1 MIGGRDQQQNEL
13 IVKRY
18 LKAGD
23 LYVHA
28 DLTGASSVVIKNPS
42 GNPVPPKSLA
52 EAGTMAVAYRYT
64 ELVFIF
70 AIIFKFMRL
79 YIYAP
84 FEILF
89 CHYIMII
96 ISVII

>member
-18 LKAGD
+18 LRAGD

-28 DLTGASSVVIKNPS
+28 DLTGASSVVIKNPT

-52 EAGTMAVAYRYT
+52 EAGTMAIAYRYS
-64 ELVFIF
+64 FCFYNDSFQIY
-70 AIIFKFMRL
+70 ICL
-79 YIYAP
+79 Y
-84 FEILF
+84 LL
-89 CHYIMII
+89 
-96 ISVII
+96 SK

>member
-1 MIGGRDQQQNEL
+1 MYTVIGGRDQQQNEL

-28 DLTGASSVVIKNPS
+28 DLAGASSIVIKNPS

-64 ELVFIF
+64 ELYLIF
-70 AIIFKFMRL
+70 IFKFINA
-79 YIYAP
+79 YIC
-84 FEILF
+84 FLQS
-89 CHYIMII
+89 II
-96 ISVII
+96 ICYIIIL

>member
-1 MIGGRDQQQNEL
+1 MYNYIVIGGRDQQQNEL

-28 DLTGASSVVIKNPS
+28 DLTGASSVVIKNPN

-52 EAGTMAVAYRYT
+52 EAGTMAVAYRYKIMYI
-64 ELVFIF
+64 FIST
-70 AIIFKFMRL
+70 INK
-79 YIYAP
+79 
-84 FEILF
+84 
-89 CHYIMII
+89 
-96 ISVII
+96 

>member
-28 DLTGASSVVIKNPS
+28 DLTGASSIVIKNPS

-52 EAGTMAVAYRYT
+52 EAGTMAVAYRY
-64 ELVFIF
+64 
-70 AIIFKFMRL
+70 
-79 YIYAP
+79 
-84 FEILF
+84 
-89 CHYIMII
+89 II
-96 ISVII
+96 ILIFFFYNSQTIKLFQSV

>member
-1 MIGGRDQQQNEL
+1 MIGGRDQQQNEF

-52 EAGTMAVAYRYT
+52 EAGTMAVAYRYIIILISIFT
-64 ELVFIF
+64 IVELI
-70 AIIFKFMRL
+70 KFT
-79 YIYAP
+79 YTY
-84 FEILF
+84 ILF
-89 CHYIMII
+89 LN
-96 ISVII
+96 